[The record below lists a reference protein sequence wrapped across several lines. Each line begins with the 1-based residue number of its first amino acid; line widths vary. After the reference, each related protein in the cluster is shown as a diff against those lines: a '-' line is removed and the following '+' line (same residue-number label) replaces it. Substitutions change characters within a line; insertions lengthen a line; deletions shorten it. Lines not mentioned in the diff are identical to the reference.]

1 MMKRYFAC
9 LLLFAV
15 LSCPQLGAAD
25 DENTAWEALQD
36 EAARL
41 TENLPEDDEE
51 AARKLLIERLTAQLQ
66 HFQKFLQDYPQSPN
80 RWEARMAVMQVGNS
94 MAMLENREPDMN
106 GQAEE
111 LRSIADDAAAPENVR
126 ADAGLVLLQLASL
139 EFDRNRSEEAAR
151 SLSAAIKKFSD
162 THPDDARMPALRM
175 TEAQALEA
183 YEPERARELYTEV
196 AANDDPE
203 LSSAAKAGLELMDMR
218 AKPLELSFTAVD
230 GRKVDLAELRGKVVL
245 VDFWATWCPPC
256 VEDVPGLVETY
267 EKFKDKG
274 FEIVVISLDSDKG
287 ALEKFTTENKM
298 TWPQF
303 FDGQGWDNE
312 LAKRYKIQSVP
323 TMWLL
328 DREGKLVDPSPRARL
343 DEAVEAALSK
353 S

>member
-1 MMKRYFAC
+1 MTMRILAYT
-9 LLLFAV
+9 LFLSV
-15 LSCPQLGAAD
+15 LCFQRLGAAN

-41 TENLPEDDEE
+41 TENLPDNDEE
-51 AARKLLIERLTAQLQ
+51 AGRKLLIERLTAQLQ
-66 HFQKFLQDYPQSPN
+66 HFREFLKDHPQSPN
-80 RWEARMAVMQVGNS
+80 RWEARMAVMQISNS
-94 MAMLENREPDMN
+94 MAMLESREPDMN
-106 GQAEE
+106 GQTEE
-111 LRSIADDAAAPENVR
+111 LRSIADDPDAPENVR

-139 EFDRNRSEEAAR
+139 EFDRNRSEAAAR
-151 SLSAAIKKFSD
+151 SLSAAIKKFSE

-183 YEPERARELYTEV
+183 YEPDRARELYKE
-196 AANDDPE
+196 AAASGDPE

-230 GRKVDLAELRGKVVL
+230 GRKVDLADLRGKVVL

-256 VEDVPGLVETY
+256 VEEVPGLVETY

-274 FEIVVISLDSDKG
+274 FEIVGISLDSDKG
-287 ALEKFTTENKM
+287 ALEKFTEENKM

-312 LAKRYKIQSVP
+312 LAKRFKIQSVP

-343 DEAVEAALSK
+343 EEAVEAAVSK